1 MSIIEDRDPSVHLDI
16 LAARYA
22 DMPVTPLYPFGHGL
36 SYTKFEYSNL
46 RIDPAQMDP
55 AGTARVSVDVKN
67 AGGRAGVET
76 AQLYVHE
83 TYTPV
88 STPVKQL
95 RGFER
100 VSLAAGESKTVTF
113 MLTPDD
119 LSLLDE
125 HLHRIVAP
133 GDFEIMVGRSSE
145 DLPLQGM
152 LKVQNR
158 RGGSAGS
165 NGR

>member
-1 MSIIEDRDPSVHLDI
+1 
-16 LAARYA
+16 
-22 DMPVTPLYPFGHGL
+22 
-36 SYTKFEYSNL
+36 
-46 RIDPAQMDP
+46 MDP
-55 AGTARVSVDVKN
+55 TGTARVSVDVKN

-76 AQLYVHE
+76 AQLYIHE
-83 TYTPV
+83 TYAPV
-88 STPVKQL
+88 STPVKRL

-113 MLTPDD
+113 TLTSED

-125 HLHRIVAP
+125 HMRWVVVP
-133 GDFEIMVGRSSE
+133 GDFEIMVGRSAE

-152 LKVQNR
+152 LKVQNHC
-158 RGGSAGS
+158 GGSAGS